1 MSQTAPP
8 TPWWKNGWTQLVL
21 MLTLVVI
28 LRSSLLNHYYVPSG
42 SMEPTL
48 LPGDRVLVDMTAFG
62 ISVPF
67 SRLDVVAGKKAERG
81 EVVVFASPKDG
92 TRLIK
97 RVVAVEGDR
106 VALKD
111 GRLFINGESM
121 AAPVSLK
128 EEQLGN
134 RRFFLDLRYGGGPDL
149 EETQIPAGKVL
160 LLGDAR
166 GNSKDGRY
174 FGLVDVH
181 DLYGRATRV
190 LYRRGEGFQWLPL

>member
-1 MSQTAPP
+1 MTSQPP
-8 TPWWKNGWTQLVL
+8 SLPWWKNGWVQFFFWMALLVF
-21 MLTLVVI
+21 V
-28 LRSSLLNHYYVPSG
+28 RSSVVNHYYVPSG

-48 LPGDRVLVDMTAFG
+48 KPGDRVLVDMTAFG
-62 ISVPF
+62 VSLPF
-67 SRLDVVAGKKAERG
+67 SRIDLLPGRPAERG
-81 EVVVFASPKDG
+81 EVVVFGSPQDG

-97 RVVAVEGDR
+97 RVVAVGGDK

-128 EEQLGN
+128 EEQLG
-134 RRFFLDLRYGGGPDL
+134 RHRFFLDLRFGGGPDL
-149 EETQIPAGKVL
+149 AEMEIPEGKVL

-174 FGLVDVH
+174 FGLVDER
-181 DLYGRATRV
+181 DLYGSARRV
-190 LYRRGEGFQWLPL
+190 FHRKEQGFSWLPL

>member
-8 TPWWKNGWTQLVL
+8 TPWWKNGWTQLAL

-28 LRSSLLNHYYVPSG
+28 VRSCLVNHYYVPSG

-62 ISVPF
+62 VSIPF
-67 SRLDVVAGKKAERG
+67 SRLDVVAGKKAQRG
-81 EVVVFASPKDG
+81 EVVVFGSPKDG

-97 RVVAVEGDR
+97 RVVAVGGDR
-106 VALKD
+106 VSLKG
-111 GRLFINGESM
+111 GRLFLNGQGV

-128 EEQLGN
+128 EEQLGE
-134 RRFFLDLRYGGGPDL
+134 RRFSLDLRYGGGPDL
-149 EETQIPAGKVL
+149 AEMVIPPGKVL

-174 FGLVDVH
+174 FGLVEERA
-181 DLYGRATRV
+181 LYGKATRV
-190 LYRRGEGFQWLPL
+190 FYRRGEGFRWLPL

>member
-1 MSQTAPP
+1 MSQTAPT

-21 MLTLVVI
+21 MLTLVVVV
-28 LRSSLLNHYYVPSG
+28 RSSLINHYYVPSG

-67 SRLDVVAGKKAERG
+67 SRLDVVAGKKVERG

-149 EETQIPAGKVL
+149 EQTQIPAGKVM

-174 FGLVDVH
+174 FGLVDVR

-190 LYRRGEGFQWLPL
+190 FYRRGEGFQWLPL